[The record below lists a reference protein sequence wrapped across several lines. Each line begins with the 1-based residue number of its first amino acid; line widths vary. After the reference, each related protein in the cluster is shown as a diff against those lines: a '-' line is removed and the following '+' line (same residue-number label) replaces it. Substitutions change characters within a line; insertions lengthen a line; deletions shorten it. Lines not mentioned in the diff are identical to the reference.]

1 MRKEGFNALQK
12 VMWSVFD
19 KKEQEIRVFQEE
31 EIGEI
36 SLKEDKSLQESL
48 EICKMILDT
57 LLSDQRSSQF
67 FVQTLNLKVQ
77 TFLESKQKL
86 ANFAPTVSAFKLL
99 ELYFSAQTGEAK
111 DDCRLDWDS
120 LFQLQTST

>member
-1 MRKEGFNALQK
+1 MVFQVRKEGFNALQK

-57 LLSDQRSSQF
+57 LL
-67 FVQTLNLKVQ
+67 
-77 TFLESKQKL
+77 
-86 ANFAPTVSAFKLL
+86 
-99 ELYFSAQTGEAK
+99 
-111 DDCRLDWDS
+111 
-120 LFQLQTST
+120 